1 MLPLYTSTL
10 YLPDKSDYGDYTLI
24 YTFMA
29 FMNLFYLYGMD
40 SAFLRYSYDKKY
52 DRKDVYA
59 TAFFA
64 VGGSA
69 FILSLVIF
77 FSASASSTIIFGA
90 GDYQFFVKAAALILL
105 FDTFSNLPYLILRVE
120 EKSISYSTIRIIRFL
135 IELMLN
141 IWFLVFLKLGIK
153 GILYANIIAAFINIL
168 ILLPF
173 QIKYLKGLFKRAIFL
188 SLIKFGLP
196 IIPNSLAYLVVEI
209 SDKYLMR
216 VLLDKEQLGI
226 YSANY
231 KFGSIILFLIIAF
244 RTAWQPFFLKI
255 SETNDAK
262 KIYAKV
268 LTYFSLAGVLLVI
281 FVTFFIEYLVA
292 MPLPGNFTLLG
303 KSYWSG
309 IQIIPI
315 ILTSYLFYGFYVNFT
330 VGVFITKKTKL
341 MVIFTGLAAIINIS
355 SNFYLMPAFGIMGA
369 AIATLLSYFVM
380 ALSIFV
386 ANQKIYKINYE
397 FKRIISLL
405 ILLFSVLFIYYYF
418 NPDIWIRIA
427 ILIVIPFLLFT
438 MGFFKSAE
446 IRASKELFKL

>member
-1 MLPLYTSTL
+1 
-10 YLPDKSDYGDYTLI
+10 
-24 YTFMA
+24 
-29 FMNLFYLYGMD
+29 
-40 SAFLRYSYDKKY
+40 
-52 DRKDVYA
+52 
-59 TAFFA
+59 
-64 VGGSA
+64 
-69 FILSLVIF
+69 
-77 FSASASSTIIFGA
+77 
-90 GDYQFFVKAAALILL
+90 
-105 FDTFSNLPYLILRVE
+105 
-120 EKSISYSTIRIIRFL
+120 
-135 IELMLN
+135 
-141 IWFLVFLKLGIK
+141 
-153 GILYANIIAAFINIL
+153 
-168 ILLPF
+168 
-173 QIKYLKGLFKRAIFL
+173 LKGLFKRAIFL

-255 SETNDAK
+255 SETKDAK
-262 KIYAKV
+262 KVYAKV
-268 LTYFSLAGVLLVI
+268 LTYYSLAGVLLVI

-292 MPLPGNFTLLG
+292 MPLLGNFTLLG
-303 KSYWSG
+303 ESYWSG